1 MSDEV
6 PNTRKTLHKADT
18 SQLSLEDRHFYA
30 EHDRTRYNP
39 SPEEAVAALNKAT
52 RDAKT
57 VDASS
62 DPELRRQIE
71 TYAFDAAIRLL
82 FWPVTSEAECRAK
95 YLALLGAPFLPTTTL
110 MMHLI
115 AGALRH
121 DSDRLGLRI
130 ELKTIARPAH

>member
-1 MSDEV
+1 MTHETPNTPPFSDEKE
-6 PNTRKTLHKADT
+6 TQH
-18 SQLSLEDRHFYA
+18 LSHEDRHVYA
-30 EHDRTRYNP
+30 AHDHSRYNP
-39 SPEEAVAALNKAT
+39 SPGEAAAALNKAT

-62 DPELRRQIE
+62 DPELRIRIE
-71 TYAFDAAIRLL
+71 TYAIDAAIRLL
-82 FWPVTSEAECRAK
+82 FCVPMSEEDCRSK
-95 YLALLGAPFLPTTTL
+95 YLALLGAPYLPGTSL

-121 DSDRLGLRI
+121 DSDRLGVRI

>member
-1 MSDEV
+1 MSDEI
-6 PNTRKTLHKADT
+6 PNTRKPLHKADA
-18 SQLSLEDRHFYA
+18 SQLSREDRQFYA
-30 EHDRTRYNP
+30 AHDQSRFNP
-39 SPEEAVAALNKAT
+39 SFEEAVSALNRAA

-57 VDASS
+57 ADASS

-71 TYAFDAAIRLL
+71 RFAIDAAIRLL
-82 FWPVTSEAECRAK
+82 FCIPMSEEDCRSK
-95 YLALLGAPFLPTTTL
+95 YLALLGAPFLPVTTL

-121 DSDRLGLRI
+121 DSDRLGVRI